1 MARAEMPPWLQPHAR
16 EKGNT
21 RRENGKRRNLET
33 LLSLPTDQTVHLME
47 SVRFRTKNQLLFS
60 RFRAFGFTQR
70 VAEMPPW
77 LQPHAREKGNTRREN
92 GKGRNLETLLNLST
106 TRRSIQ

>member
-77 LQPHAREKGNTRREN
+77 LQPPLGKRGILAAKT
-92 GKGRNLETLLNLST
+92 GKGETSKPY
-106 TRRSIQ
+106 